1 MLGAQGFCP
10 TVDLADIY
18 AQAFDLWYAGKRSE
32 AFDMFGRVL
41 CFGTVSETVGAPQKY
56 VLVARGVFKNTRSRR
71 GSMASGLPG
80 VSATGAAAAA
90 ARGGEAPPAGRGGGG
105 GGRRGP
111 TKPFD
116 AEGEKTIRAALDLL
130 KPYMKA

>member
-1 MLGAQGFCP
+1 
-10 TVDLADIY
+10 
-18 AQAFDLWYAGKRSE
+18 
-32 AFDMFGRVL
+32 VL

-71 GSMASGLPG
+71 GAMAAGLPG
-80 VSATGAAAAA
+80 ASATGAAAPA
-90 ARGGEAPPAGRGGGG
+90 ARGGGGG

-111 TKPFD
+111 TRPFD

>member
-1 MLGAQGFCP
+1 
-10 TVDLADIY
+10 
-18 AQAFDLWYAGKRSE
+18 LWYAGRRSE

-41 CFGTVSETVGAPQKY
+41 CFGSVTQAVGAPQKY

-71 GSMASGLPG
+71 GSMAAGLPG
-80 VSATGAAAAA
+80 ASATGAAAAA
-90 ARGGEAPPAGRGGGG
+90 ARGGG